1 MPAPP
6 CPSRRA
12 PVEGG
17 VPWRR
22 RVAAVLTAASFAGF
36 CAWEMTRR
44 AHPYGDLSNGFFTD
58 HFSHMND
65 ARHFPR
71 AGARQWTTPL
81 AKMEPGLTQEERA
94 ALPPDVVDCPDG
106 CLFHVDGW
114 SAQKPMQQSW
124 PFLTRFYPPG
134 DLLLFAPM
142 AALYHATPIGTATT
156 NRLLVVL
163 CLFFAHAGIFF
174 ILDRIEGPL
183 SALCALLGASAL
195 IHWSLEGFY
204 DASIVLPLLLCD
216 AFLAAGL
223 GASAFLAFGVAML
236 LHFRALYYAPWGL
249 SAAVLVFRARASLP
263 RAEQVKVAVGAL
275 CLAVSVTTFALALPG
290 LLGYPL
296 QLNPLFLRTAALD
309 RTALAEGA
317 ALGVAA
323 AAVFVWARS
332 PLDAGLVAWLALVL
346 TQVRQNYSW
355 YSMALVPWLCAPAAR
370 PAVRIARLAVFAF
383 LAVRIHDDS
392 LWPRWIAQVLL

>member
-1 MPAPP
+1 
-6 CPSRRA
+6 
-12 PVEGG
+12 

-22 RVAAVLTAASFAGF
+22 RVAAALTAASFAGF

-44 AHPYGDLSNGFFTD
+44 VHPWGDLSNGFFTD

-71 AGARQWTTPL
+71 AGARHWTTPL
-81 AKMEPGLTQEERA
+81 AQMEPRLTPAERA

-114 SAQKPMQQSW
+114 PADKPMQQSW
-124 PFLTRFYPPG
+124 PLLTRFYPPG

-142 AALYHATPIGTATT
+142 AALYHFTPIRAATV
-156 NRLLVVL
+156 NRLAILL
-163 CLFFAHAGIFF
+163 CLAFAHAAIFA
-174 ILDRIEGPL
+174 ILDRVEGPL
-183 SALCALLGASAL
+183 SVLCALLGASVL

-204 DASIVLPLLLCD
+204 DASMVLPLLLCD

-236 LHFRALYYAPWGL
+236 LHFRALYYVPWGL
-249 SAAVLVFRARASLP
+249 AAAVLVFHARASLRRP
-263 RAEQVKVAVGAL
+263 DQVKVVVGAL
-275 CLAVSVTTFALALPG
+275 CLAVSVATFALALPG
-290 LLGYPL
+290 LLAYPQ

-309 RTALAEGA
+309 RAALAEGA
-317 ALGVAA
+317 ALAVAA

-332 PLDAGLVAWLALVL
+332 PLDAGLAAWVALVL

-355 YSMALVPWLCAPAAR
+355 YSVALVPWLCAPAR
-370 PAVRIARLAVFAF
+370 KPAVRLARLAVFAF
-383 LAVRIHDDS
+383 LAMRIHNDS
-392 LWPRWIAQVLL
+392 LWPRWIAQVLA

>member
-1 MPAPP
+1 MAGAP
-6 CPSRRA
+6 CPSGRA

-22 RVAAVLTAASFAGF
+22 RLAVALTAASFAGSS
-36 CAWEMTRR
+36 AWEMTRKV
-44 AHPYGDLSNGFFTD
+44 HPFADLSNGFFTD

-71 AGARQWTTPL
+71 AGVRQWTTPL
-81 AKMEPGLTQEERA
+81 ARMEPGLTPAERA

-114 SAQKPMQQSW
+114 PAQKPMQQSW
-124 PFLTRFYPPG
+124 PTLTRFYPPG

-142 AALYHATPIGTATT
+142 AALYHFTPMPAATV
-156 NRLLVVL
+156 NRLLVIL
-163 CLFFAHAGIFF
+163 CLAFAHAAIFA
-174 ILDRIEGPL
+174 ILVRVDGPL
-183 SALCALLGASAL
+183 GALCALLGASVL
-195 IHWSLEGFY
+195 VHWSLEGFY

-216 AFLAAGL
+216 GFLAAGL
-223 GASAFLAFGVAML
+223 GASAFLAFAVAML
-236 LHFRALYYAPWGL
+236 LHFRALYYVPWGL
-249 SAAVLVFRARASLP
+249 AAALLAFRGRASLRRP
-263 RAEQVKVAVGAL
+263 EQVKIAAGAL
-275 CLAVSVTTFALALPG
+275 CLALSAGTLALALPG

-296 QLNPLFLRTAALD
+296 QLNPLFLRTATLD
-309 RTALAEGA
+309 RAALLEGA
-317 ALGVAA
+317 ALLVATT
-323 AAVFVWARS
+323 AVFVWERS

-355 YSMALVPWLCAPAAR
+355 YSMALVPWLCAPAR
-370 PAVRIARLAVFAF
+370 KPAVRIARLAVFAF
-383 LAVRIHDDS
+383 LAVRVHDDS

>member
-1 MPAPP
+1 
-6 CPSRRA
+6 
-12 PVEGG
+12 
-17 VPWRR
+17 
-22 RVAAVLTAASFAGF
+22 VLTAASFAGF

-44 AHPYGDLSNGFFTD
+44 VHPYADLSNGFFTD

-71 AGARQWTTPL
+71 AGVRQWTTPL
-81 AKMEPGLTQEERA
+81 ARMEPRLTPAERA

-114 SAQKPMQQSW
+114 PAQKPMQQSW
-124 PFLTRFYPPG
+124 PLLTRFYPPG

-142 AALYHATPIGTATT
+142 AALYHVTPIRTATI

-163 CLFFAHAGIFF
+163 CLAFAHAAIFT
-174 ILDRIEGPL
+174 ILDRVEGPL
-183 SALCALLGASAL
+183 SALSALLGASVL

-236 LHFRALYYAPWGL
+236 LHFRALYYVPWGL
-249 SAAVLVFRARASLP
+249 AAAVLVFRARASLRWP
-263 RAEQVKVAVGAL
+263 EQVKVAVGAL
-275 CLAVSVTTFALALPG
+275 CLALSVTTFAVALPG

-309 RTALAEGA
+309 RAALAEGA
-317 ALGVAA
+317 ALAVAA

-355 YSMALVPWLCAPAAR
+355 YSMALVPWLCAPAQR
-370 PAVRIARLAVFAF
+370 PAVRLARLAVFAF
-383 LAVRIHDDS
+383 LAVRIHNDS
-392 LWPRWIAQVLL
+392 LWPRWIAQVLA